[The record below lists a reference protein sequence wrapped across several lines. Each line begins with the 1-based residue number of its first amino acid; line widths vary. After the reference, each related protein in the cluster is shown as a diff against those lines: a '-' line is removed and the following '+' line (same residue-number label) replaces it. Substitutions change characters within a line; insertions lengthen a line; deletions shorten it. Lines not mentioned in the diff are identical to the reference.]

1 MSNEN
6 QKPDGYAIRYPDGSI
21 AADSFYTEDDLDY
34 TISKPFEEQARGKFL
49 RDRFR
54 REYND
59 VYKSD
64 SAIHRVAMEK
74 IERIYAGVKA
84 VKVKLMAIEGEK

>member
-6 QKPDGYAIRYPDGSI
+6 QKPDGYAIQYSDGSI
-21 AADSFYTEDDLDY
+21 AADYFYTEDDLDY
-34 TISKPFEEQARGKFL
+34 SISKPYEEQARGKFL

-54 REYND
+54 REYDD

-74 IERIYAGVKA
+74 IERTYAGAKA
-84 VKVKLMAIEGEK
+84 VKVKLIVIEGK